1 MSYDWLMT
9 GEGDMYVPLSDDDIE
24 YANIIMEG
32 CSENKK
38 RLMRL
43 IAQMPDDLLDRMME
57 YLEGRQKK

>member
-1 MSYDWLMT
+1 
-9 GEGDMYVPLSDDDIE
+9 MYAPLSDDDIE

>member
-1 MSYDWLMT
+1 MT

>member
-1 MSYDWLMT
+1 MIT
-9 GEGDMYVPLSDDDIE
+9 GEGDMYVSLSDDDIE

-32 CSENKK
+32 CSDNKK

>member
-1 MSYDWLMT
+1 MSYDWLLT
-9 GEGDMYVPLSDDDIE
+9 GGGDMYVPLSDDDIE

>member
-1 MSYDWLMT
+1 MMT
-9 GEGDMYVPLSDDDIE
+9 GEGDMYAPLSDDDIE